1 MEPKG
6 SLLCSQEPSTGPY
19 PEPDRSS
26 PYHPIL
32 SKIHFNI
39 YLHLGLPSGL
49 FSSSFL
55 LFSPIGATCTAHLIL
70 FDFIILIMFVE
81 EYKYM

>member
-1 MEPKG
+1 MEPEV
-6 SLLCSQEPSTGPY
+6 SLPCSQEPSTGPY

-39 YLHLGLPSGL
+39 VHPPTSWLS
-49 FSSSFL
+49 
-55 LFSPIGATCTAHLIL
+55 
-70 FDFIILIMFVE
+70 
-81 EYKYM
+81 